1 MKKPLVRNRELALYG
16 GIALTL
22 GGALLLRDAW
32 ETRGVDR
39 PWLFRLVGLV
49 T

>member
-1 MKKPLVRNRELALYG
+1 MARPIVRDRQLALYG

-32 ETRGVDR
+32 ENRGRAR
-39 PWLFRLVGLV
+39 PWAVRLLGLV